1 MSEKW
6 KHCTMFSLKIS
17 HSQKYALLN
26 IKGHYFLSHRQ
37 NTPLHNNYFSLPSK
51 QQNFLLHKILVIQKL
66 PFNETTGDTCME
78 RFCIDITHFNP
89 TFHASNFHTPYLLNR
104 ENFLEHIF
112 SLSIEFL
119 YHSVS
124 ESSKAINP
132 YIPMKLCSFYTQVQA
147 HSVELSVWPYLW
159 TKQTPLKLP
168 KGWSYT
174 KLTVDVTFLHIS
186 HIVLTSS
193 PHEPQLNTDGKYIF
207 WDFLQ
212 CFRMV
217 LKHRDT
223 TGRIDYW
230 RSSHCSQFFLSQRFC
245 HTKWNYK
252 QDIANRYTS
261 NTNYIFEFQA
271 RVTVL
276 SRL

>member
-1 MSEKW
+1 MP
-6 KHCTMFSLKIS
+6 
-17 HSQKYALLN
+17 Q
-26 IKGHYFLSHRQ
+26 
-37 NTPLHNNYFSLPSK
+37 
-51 QQNFLLHKILVIQKL
+51 
-66 PFNETTGDTCME
+66 
-78 RFCIDITHFNP
+78 
-89 TFHASNFHTPYLLNR
+89 TFTPYLLNR

-193 PHEPQLNTDGKYIF
+193 PHEPQLNADGKYIF

-217 LKHRDT
+217 LKQRQNWLQKVLSLQSVFPFT
-223 TGRIDYW
+223 T
-230 RSSHCSQFFLSQRFC
+230 FLPY
-245 HTKWNYK
+245 TKWNYK

-276 SRL
+276 SPL

>member
-1 MSEKW
+1 M
-6 KHCTMFSLKIS
+6 HG
-17 HSQKYALLN
+17 A
-26 IKGHYFLSHRQ
+26 
-37 NTPLHNNYFSLPSK
+37 
-51 QQNFLLHKILVIQKL
+51 ILYRHHTLIQ
-66 PFNETTGDTCME
+66 
-78 RFCIDITHFNP
+78 RFMP
-89 TFHASNFHTPYLLNR
+89 QTFTPYLLNR

-147 HSVELSVWPYLW
+147 HSVELSVWPNLW

-193 PHEPQLNTDGKYIF
+193 PHEPQLNRWEIYI
-207 WDFLQ
+207 L
-212 CFRMV
+212 
-217 LKHRDT
+217 
-223 TGRIDYW
+223 G
-230 RSSHCSQFFLSQRFC
+230 FFAMF
-245 HTKWNYK
+245 
-252 QDIANRYTS
+252 
-261 NTNYIFEFQA
+261 
-271 RVTVL
+271 
-276 SRL
+276 